1 MQTIH
6 FIAIGGQSM
15 SGIARIMLSRGYRVT
30 GTDLRA
36 SNLTRDLEE
45 MGAEIHIGHKAEYL
59 GNPDMVVVSSAIHED
74 NPELALARSRGIPV
88 LHRMD
93 ALLMA
98 VDGKRL
104 VAVAGSAGKTTTT
117 SMIAWIL
124 TEAGM
129 DPTYLVGG
137 EFTAEGNAHSGGGE
151 YAVFETDESDGS
163 FLKVHADI
171 ALATNIDNDHLEHW
185 GSMDAL
191 EQGFYRFLD
200 GVVAGGTRIACADD
214 PRLLRYAAWREGV
227 QTYSTGGI
235 PSTWQCRDVR
245 QNGWGTTAVILR
257 DGREVASLNLL
268 IPGAHNVQN
277 ALGAV
282 AAGCAAGLSPE
293 AAAAQLGTFRGV
305 KRRLEKVGEFNG
317 VLVLDDFAHHPS
329 KITASIA
336 AVRSVLPGRKVI
348 VVFQPHRFARTR
360 LLKDEFGTA
369 LSGADSVYVTGIYAG
384 PGEEEEAGVSSSLI
398 SEAVAS
404 RGHSS
409 VRLVPDMSE
418 AAREAA
424 LEARPGDV
432 VLTVGA
438 GDIWTTHKVI
448 EKTLLEQASNR

>member
-6 FIAIGGQSM
+6 FIAIGGQGM
-15 SGIARIMLSRGYRVT
+15 SGIARIMLCRGYRVT
-30 GTDLRA
+30 GSDLRA
-36 SNLTRDLEE
+36 SNLTKDLQDL
-45 MGAEIHIGHKAEYL
+45 GAQIHIGHKAENL
-59 GNPDMVVVSSAIHED
+59 GDPDMVVVSSAIHED

-98 VDGKRL
+98 VEGKRL

-117 SMIAWIL
+117 SMVAWIL
-124 TEAGM
+124 TGAGM

-137 EFTAEGNAHSGGGE
+137 EFTTEGNSHMGSGE

-163 FLKVHADI
+163 FLKVHPDI
-171 ALATNIDNDHLEHW
+171 AIATNIDNDHLEHW
-185 GSMDAL
+185 GSMEAL

-200 GVVAGGTRIACADD
+200 GVSAGGVRIACADD
-214 PRLLRYAAWREGV
+214 PRLRRYAQDRAGA
-227 QTYSTGGI
+227 QTYSTGGT
-235 PSTWQCRDVR
+235 PSTWQCKDLRHK
-245 QNGWGTTAVILR
+245 GWGSAATILR
-257 DGREVASLNLL
+257 DGREVASLDLL
-268 IPGAHNVQN
+268 VPGVHNVQD

-282 AAGCAAGLSPE
+282 AAACAAGLSPE
-293 AAAAQLGTFRGV
+293 EAASQLSTFRGV
-305 KRRLEKVGEFNG
+305 KRRLEKIGEFGG

-329 KITASIA
+329 KIKASIA

-360 LLKDEFGTA
+360 LLKVEFGEA

-384 PGEEEEAGVSSSLI
+384 PGEDEEAGVSSALI
-398 SEAVAS
+398 SEAVVSYGLSA
-404 RGHSS
+404 
-409 VRLVPDMSE
+409 VRLVPDMAS

-448 EKTLLEQASNR
+448 EDTLLGRGQ